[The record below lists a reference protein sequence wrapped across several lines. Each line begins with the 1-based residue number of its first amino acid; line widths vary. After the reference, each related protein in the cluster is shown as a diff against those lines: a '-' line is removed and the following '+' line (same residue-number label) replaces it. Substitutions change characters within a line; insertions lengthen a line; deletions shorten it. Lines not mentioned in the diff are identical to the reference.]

1 MTGVKTESRLP
12 VALAEKIFSVTSPA
26 VRNLRLG
33 YESALDHLSVT
44 EQQLQQCLESL
55 AIEKA
60 QGQKLTKQL
69 NTSVAAHGRVKG
81 EYEKAV
87 TAFKNKQAE
96 LKTLSK
102 TLAQYQHQMTDLKS
116 RYDLVCSA
124 ISPVNTPSQRYLA
137 FKTLLNDS
145 LLPFINRVN
154 VVVNEAEQ
162 MMKIRAVDDEL
173 RMADSLAAFSERTIV
188 AVAGGFSSGK
198 SSLITSLFADNDV
211 RLPIGIEPVTAIPT
225 YVFHADN
232 VAVRGYPQGGGF
244 FDVPIG
250 IYERLSH
257 KFVEEFGFN
266 LRDLL
271 PFMSLEVPMK
281 DLRNISFIDLPGY
294 NPGDRGGSTGGDQAA
309 SDEFIAQGQALIW
322 VIGLDSNGTIPRDDL
337 DKLWSLSELDTPL
350 YVVLNKADLRPQ
362 SGVDEVLDQIAEEL
376 VCNGIPYEGIS
387 AYSSARGSE
396 VAYRERSLMEVLS
409 EWDRPRNAL
418 DLVVEKLTLVLDDY
432 QQALEQDVKNRKT
445 KASLL
450 KALELNLLEIGAFET
465 DISTADFD
473 VEKYMSES
481 VDKKKKEQ
489 SPAAMII
496 QQGILGA
503 LLGSMRSVNATSDTA
518 VSEDAIDTEDALS
531 VEVDGLN
538 SRADQVNQ
546 IRDQLQGLRQDYCTD
561 QSNKHLEELAKI
573 KRGLNSWRVKKAV

>member
-1 MTGVKTESRLP
+1 
-12 VALAEKIFSVTSPA
+12 
-26 VRNLRLG
+26 
-33 YESALDHLSVT
+33 
-44 EQQLQQCLESL
+44 
-55 AIEKA
+55 
-60 QGQKLTKQL
+60 
-69 NTSVAAHGRVKG
+69 
-81 EYEKAV
+81 
-87 TAFKNKQAE
+87 
-96 LKTLSK
+96 
-102 TLAQYQHQMTDLKS
+102 MTDLKS

-124 ISPVNTPSQRYLA
+124 ISPVNNPSQRYLA

-322 VIGLDSNGTIPRDDL
+322 VIGLDSNGTVPRDDL
-337 DKLWSLSELDTPL
+337 DKLWSLSELNIPL

-362 SGVDEVLDQIAEEL
+362 AGVDEVLDQIAEEL
-376 VCNGIPYEGIS
+376 MLNGIPYEGIS

-396 VAYRERSLMEVLS
+396 LAFRERSLMEVLS

-418 DLVVEKLTLVLDDY
+418 DLVVEKLSLVLDDY
-432 QQALEQDVKNRKT
+432 QQALEQDVKNRKA

-465 DISTADFD
+465 DISTAEFD
-473 VEKYMSES
+473 VEKYMSEP
-481 VDKKKKEQ
+481 VDKKEQ
-489 SPAAMII
+489 SSAAMII

-503 LLGSMRSVNATSDTA
+503 LLGSMRSVNATSVTA
-518 VSEDAIDTEDALS
+518 VAEGANDSDMALS
-531 VEVDGLN
+531 AEVDGLN
-538 SRADQVNQ
+538 TRADQVNQ